1 MSLLSGLTPP
11 QRRPACKVQTTWETL
26 EAEDAQIFHKAIND
40 LTTWPA
46 RTLAN
51 ALQARGIIISDLS
64 ITRHRNGACSC

>member
-11 QRRPACKVQTTWETL
+11 VRKPLCKVQTTWDNL
-26 EAEDAQIFHKAIND
+26 EADDAEIFMTAVND

-46 RTLAN
+46 RTLSN
-51 ALQARGIIISDLS
+51 ALQTRGIIISDLS